1 MTLLVPDRVV
11 PDRGQMVHPFHPHM
25 SLTGDEHNVH

>member
-1 MTLLVPDRVV
+1 MTLLV